1 MAHENDAYQ
10 WCCTAVPQLT
20 GWLEVSRVNPLAL
33 WPCPEANVS
42 LQMNI
47 RGSFL
52 RLDTDV
58 SDNSSGSP
66 FVPSGPTARALPC
79 EHIQRHRDERGRAP
93 GLLPAGPS
101 AFSEVPGSIYLARGP
116 VVSCSFKRVCEHGP
130 HRRPCRGG
138 AQGRCTKR
146 QSRESDRCWMQ

>member
-66 FVPSGPTARALPC
+66 FVPSGP
-79 EHIQRHRDERGRAP
+79 IVSV
-93 GLLPAGPS
+93 LPAGPS
-101 AFSEVPGSIYLARGP
+101 ACSEAPCSVCLASRPGSELLFQAVSVRAR
-116 VVSCSFKRVCEHGP
+116 V
-130 HRRPCRGG
+130 
-138 AQGRCTKR
+138 AQVAL
-146 QSRESDRCWMQ
+146 